1 MEYKLND
8 KMSINDTLKHV
19 KTGDIIY
26 LADGIYKEKIQINVN
41 NITIV
46 GQSKENTI
54 ITNHDYFHK
63 IMPDYNECNTFRSY
77 TVYVGGDNV
86 KFLNVTIE
94 NSSSPS
100 TRYGQAVSLHVD
112 GDRFKCENVY
122 IKSAQDTLFSG
133 PLPDD
138 LIIRHKNFL
147 EKEFLKNHLSRQHYI
162 NCDIEGDVDFI
173 FGTGMAFF
181 ENCNIIPIIER
192 EDYDRYFIAAPAH
205 GIDQEFGFL
214 FYKCNILKKDN
225 YKHIVSLAR
234 PWRDYG
240 IATYI
245 DCNYQDN
252 IKKEGFSDWANL
264 ERYKTARFI
273 EYNENINKDERL
285 SWVKQLNKDEKDKY
299 LDEYMKE
306 FNK

>member
-8 KMSINDTLKHV
+8 KMSINEKLKCIKDGDT
-19 KTGDIIY
+19 IY
-26 LADGIYKEKIQINVN
+26 LADGVYREKIKITAN
-41 NITIV
+41 NITII

-77 TVYVGGDNV
+77 TLYVGGDNV
-86 KFLNVTIE
+86 KFANLTIE

-112 GDRFKCENVY
+112 GDKFVCENVR
-122 IKSAQDTLFSG
+122 IKSAQDTLFCG
-133 PLPDD
+133 PLQED

-173 FGTGMAFF
+173 FGTGMALFD
-181 ENCNIIPIIER
+181 NCNLISIIER
-192 EDYDRYFIAAPAH
+192 EDYGRYHVAAPSH
-205 GIDQEFGFL
+205 GKDQKFGFL
-214 FYKCNILKKDN
+214 FNKCNLISNGK
-225 YKHIVSLAR
+225 YKNIVSLAR

-240 IATYI
+240 IVAYI
-245 DCNYQDN
+245 DCKYQDH
-252 IKKEGFSDWANL
+252 IKIEGFTNWAKT
-264 ERYKTARFI
+264 ERHKTARFI
-273 EYNENINKDERL
+273 EYNENIDKSKRVP
-285 SWVKQLNKDEKDKY
+285 WAKQLSKNEKEKY

>member
-1 MEYKLND
+1 M
-8 KMSINDTLKHV
+8 T
-19 KTGDIIY
+19 II
-26 LADGIYKEKIQINVN
+26 
-41 NITIV
+41 

-63 IMPDYNECNTFRSY
+63 IMHDYNECNTFRSY
-77 TVYVGGDNV
+77 TVYVGGNNV
-86 KFLNVTIE
+86 KFSNLTIE

-112 GDRFKCENVY
+112 GDKFVCENVY

-133 PLPDD
+133 PLPND

-173 FGTGMAFF
+173 FGTGMALFD
-181 ENCNIIPIIER
+181 NCNIISIIER
-192 EDYDRYFIAAPAH
+192 EDYARYFIAAPSH
-205 GIDQEFGFL
+205 EKDQEFGFL
-214 FYKCNILKKDN
+214 FNKCNIIKKDN
-225 YKHIVSLAR
+225 YTKIVSLAR

-240 IATYI
+240 IAVYI
-245 DCNYQDN
+245 DCNYQDH
-252 IKKEGFSDWANL
+252 IKPEGFSDWANVG
-264 ERYKTARFI
+264 RDKTARFI
-273 EYNENINKDERL
+273 EYNDNIDKSKRA
-285 SWVKQLNKDEKDKY
+285 SWVKQLTKEEKIKY
-299 LDEYMKE
+299 LNDYMIV